1 MAETNEKKL
10 TQTIEKIKKSM
21 KDKGFSVFYLYF
33 PDYERIKG
41 KLKNKMTKE
50 EYLDSIDWVK
60 KEWYEEY
67 GSCDLYCVADSCGD
81 TYDDAYCISAVK
93 YKGNDLRFDVV
104 RRYDDDLVME
114 VNITDYVENLT
125 LERLERLPAGHEVVS
140 VESALGQ
147 VARAI
152 NNPKYINL
160 NKKLFV

>member
-10 TQTIEKIKKSM
+10 TQTIEKIRKSM

-41 KLKNKMTKE
+41 KLKNKMAKE
-50 EYLDSIDWVK
+50 EYLKNVDWVY

-93 YKGNDLRFDVV
+93 YKGNELRFDVV
-104 RRYDDDLVME
+104 RRYDDDIVVE
-114 VNITDYVENLT
+114 VSITDYDENLT
-125 LERLERLPAGHEVVS
+125 VKELDCMPAGHEYVS
-140 VESALGQ
+140 VESALEQ